1 MKVSLRW
8 LKEYVDIPTDD
19 ALEVESA
26 FASLGHEVE
35 GYEVLEVPFS
45 GVVVG
50 RVLEIEK
57 HPDADRLR
65 FCRVDIGGE
74 VPQDIVCGAW
84 NFEAG
89 DVVPV
94 SIPGAVLSG
103 DFEVGV
109 RTIRGVT
116 SHGMI
121 CSAAELGLGEDQ
133 SGIMV
138 LDAETPIG
146 SDFADHV
153 ALPDVVFDLSI
164 TPNRPD
170 AMSVI
175 GLARE
180 FAAYYDTDLRMPV
193 SEPATVER
201 RSGVEITIQ
210 DTKGCPRYV
219 GRQVDGVSIGPSPLW
234 MQMRLRASDVRP
246 INNVVDITNYVL
258 LEMGQP
264 LHGFDLDQVAGEKI
278 VVRRARPEETLTTL
292 DGVERTLDVLDLMI
306 CDGDGVVAFAGIMGG
321 EESEVTDSTTRVLI
335 EAAHFH
341 PPSVMFSSKRH
352 GLRTEASA
360 RFERGVDPNLS
371 ALAAARAAHLMVE
384 LAGGEA
390 LDDVKDKYPVLIE
403 PWPVELEVSE
413 VERILGIAFD
423 REAIVGLLTRLSMT
437 VAGETTLQVTVPTF
451 RPDLT
456 RPADLIEEVAR
467 LYGYDRFPETLPAGP
482 AGGLSVAQKRDRRIR
497 EVMTGLG
504 YHEAQTLSFF
514 GQAELDSLHFPEDD
528 PRRSAIRV
536 RNPLREEEA
545 YLRTTLLANILKA
558 AQYNAS
564 HGITDLALFEVGKVF
579 LQSPDLEDHRI
590 PSQPLH
596 LAFVATGG
604 AGPVGLQGADSMA
617 DVFSAAG
624 TVRALMVAL
633 GLTGEVRQ
641 TEVAGFHP
649 GRSGELLVSGE
660 VVGVVGELHPGVGR
674 AFGLGERVIAAE
686 LEMSALLRDQGLWQ
700 LVPPSTY
707 PRVEFDLA
715 FVVDDGLAAGSL
727 LTAIKDSAGGWLE
740 AVSVFDEFRGAS
752 IGEGKKSLALRLVF
766 RAPDHTLTNE
776 EIAPQR
782 EAIIAAVAAATGGQL
797 RGA

>member
-8 LKEYVDIPTDD
+8 LQEYVDIPTQDP
-19 ALEVESA
+19 LEVEA
-26 FASLGHEVE
+26 VFASLGHEVE
-35 GYEVLEVPFS
+35 GYEVLEAEFS

-57 HPDADRLR
+57 HPNADRLR

-74 VPQDIVCGAW
+74 APQEVVCGAW
-84 NFEAG
+84 NFETG

-94 SIPGAVLSG
+94 SVPGAVLAG

-121 CSAAELGLGEDQ
+121 CSSAELGLGEDH
-133 SGIMV
+133 SGILV
-138 LDAETPIG
+138 LNPDTPIG
-146 SDFADHV
+146 SDFSSHV
-153 ALPDVVFDLSI
+153 QLPDVVFDLSI

-180 FAAYYDTDLRMPV
+180 FAAYYETELRMPTA
-193 SEPATVER
+193 EPKTVER
-201 RSGVEITIQ
+201 RSAVEINIE

-219 GRQVDGVSIGPSPLW
+219 GREVAGVSIGPSPLW

-264 LHGFDLDQVAGEKI
+264 LHGFDLDQVAGERI
-278 VVRRARPEETLTTL
+278 LVRRAHKDETLTTL
-292 DGVERTLDVLDLMI
+292 DGVERKLDPLDLMI
-306 CDGDGVVAFAGIMGG
+306 CDGEGVVAFAGIMGG
-321 EESEVTDSTTRVLI
+321 EESEVTDTTTRVLI

-341 PPSVMFSSKRH
+341 PPSIMFSSKRH

-360 RFERGVDPNLS
+360 RFERGVDPNLP
-371 ALAAARAAHLMVE
+371 ALAAGRAAHLMVE
-384 LAGGEA
+384 VAGGQA
-390 LDDVKDKYPVLIE
+390 FDDVKDEYPVPIR
-403 PWPVELEVSE
+403 PWQVELEISE
-413 VERILGIAFD
+413 VERILGSGFD
-423 REAIVGLLTRLSMT
+423 RQTIAGLLTRLSMT
-437 VAGETTLQVTVPTF
+437 VAGESPLQVTIPTF

-467 LYGYDRFPETLPAGP
+467 LHGYDKFAETLPAGP
-482 AGGLSVAQKRDRRIR
+482 AGGLSAPQKRDRRIR

-504 YHEAQTLSFF
+504 YHEAQTFSFL
-514 GQAELDSLHFPEDD
+514 GRDELDNLQLPMDD
-528 PRRSAIRV
+528 DRRSAIRV

-545 YLRTTLLANILKA
+545 YLRTTLLANLLKA
-558 AQYNAS
+558 VQYNVS
-564 HGITDLALFEVGKVF
+564 HGIDDVALFEVGRVF
-579 LQSPDLEDHRI
+579 LNTPDPDDSRVPH
-590 PSQPLH
+590 QPVH

-604 AGPVGLQGADSMA
+604 VGPAGLQGAESAA
-617 DVFSAAG
+617 DVFAAAG
-624 TVRALMVAL
+624 TIRALLAAL
-633 GLTGEVRQ
+633 GLTGDIRQ
-641 TEVAGFHP
+641 TAVAGYHP
-649 GRSGELLVSGE
+649 GRSGEVLLDGE
-660 VVGVVGELHPGVGR
+660 PVGVIGELHPGVAR
-674 AFGLGERVIAAE
+674 AFGLSERVIAAE
-686 LEMSALLRDQGLWQ
+686 LELSALLEDRGLWQ
-700 LVPPSTY
+700 LDPPSTY

-715 FVVDDGLAAGSL
+715 FVVDESLASGSL
-727 LTAIKDSAGGWLE
+727 VKAVKASAGEWLE
-740 AVSVFDEFRGAS
+740 SVGVFDEFRGEAL
-752 IGEGKKSLALRLVF
+752 GKGNKSVAMRLVF

-782 EAIIAAVAAATGGQL
+782 EAIITAVADATGGQL